1 MRHTPLRAA
10 SWLDQARQDLRFGA
24 RSLAASPAFTGLAV
38 ASLALGI
45 MATTAMY
52 SVVHAVVL
60 EPFPYQDVH
69 ELVSVRV
76 ADASRPGGRTSYSI
90 DQFLE
95 IAERSTVFE
104 GVIASTIS
112 DVVWTGAGEPR
123 RLRGN
128 HVTTNTFDVLGVPSL
143 LGRAAGAADGAPG
156 AAPVVVLGHRFWQRQ
171 LGADPGVLGRELRL
185 NGVVRTV
192 VGVMP
197 RRFMWRGADVYLPT
211 VFERGR
217 TVDDVRFVHLLGR
230 LQRGVTG
237 ARAEVDLRPIIADL
251 QRREPD
257 QFPEQWRVS
266 LLPFEETFPSAI
278 RQTLWILFGAVGL
291 LLLIACVNV
300 SNLLLSRATARHRE
314 MAVRAAL
321 GAGRGRLLR
330 QLLTESLLLALAG
343 GALGVLLAQGA
354 LRALIALVPPDT
366 IPDEAEIAINAAVLA
381 FTVVVSALTA
391 VVFGLAPAWHS
402 SRTELADALKES
414 GRTVSGGVGQALVRN
429 GLVVA
434 EVALSVML
442 LVGATLMMRTVL
454 ALQDVDLGI
463 RGDRLLTMR
472 IPLPAQRYPDAARRT
487 AFFQELLRRVAALPG
502 VEAAALNTS
511 VHPFG
516 NWNVPVEVAGRAEPD
531 GRPVLLHQ
539 VSADYTRALGIPLV
553 SGRLFDAAEV
563 ERGRPLALVNE
574 AFRRRYA
581 GGADALGLVVRVPR
595 LRSASFAVADP
606 TFQVVGVVKDTLN
619 RGLTEEVR
627 PELYV
632 PNTLTGA
639 ADRLSVLAS
648 TDPAA
653 LTGAVRAQVDALDR
667 EQPVTDVRTMQSAL
681 ESFVFAGP
689 RFTLALFGVFA
700 ALGLG
705 LAVVGVYGVVS
716 HAVAR
721 RTQEIGVRLAL
732 GATSRRIAGMVVGGG
747 LRLVGLGVLLGLAG
761 SAAAARALRQLIWN
775 VSPFDP
781 LSFAAVSAVLVV
793 VGIQACLRPALR
805 ASRVDPVSAL
815 RYE

>member
-1 MRHTPLRAA
+1 LTTFA
-10 SWLDQARQDLRFGA
+10 WLEQARQDLRFGT
-24 RSLAASPAFTGLAV
+24 RNLAASPGFTGLAV

-52 SVVHAVVL
+52 SVIHAVVL
-60 EPFPYQDVH
+60 DPFPYKDVH
-69 ELVSVRV
+69 ELTSVRV
-76 ADASRPGGRTSYSI
+76 ADAGGPGGRTSYSI

-95 IAERSTVFE
+95 IAERSTIFA

-112 DVVWTGAGEPR
+112 DVVWTNDGEPQ

-128 HVTTNTFDVLGVPSL
+128 HVTTNTFDVLGVAPL
-143 LGRAAGAADGAPG
+143 LGRAAGAADGTPD
-156 AAPVVVLGHRFWQRQ
+156 AAPVVVLGHRFWERQ
-171 LGADPGVLGRELRL
+171 FGADPGVLGRELRL

-217 TVDDVRFVHLLGR
+217 TTDDVRFVHLLGR
-230 LQRGVTG
+230 LKPGVTD

-251 QRREPD
+251 QKTEPA

-266 LLPFEETFPSAI
+266 LLSFEETFPSSI

-321 GAGRGRLLR
+321 GAGRGRLVR

-343 GALGVLLAQGA
+343 GALGVLLAHGA
-354 LRALIALVPPDT
+354 LRAMIALVPSNT
-366 IPDEAEIAINAAVLA
+366 IPDEAEIAINTAVLA
-381 FTVVVSALTA
+381 FTVVVSVFTA

-414 GRTVSGGVGQALVRN
+414 GRAVSGGVGQALVRN

-454 ALQDVDLGI
+454 ALQDVELGI

-472 IPLPAQRYPDAARRT
+472 IPLPAQRYPDAERRT
-487 AFFQELLRRVAALPG
+487 TFFQELLRRVAALPG
-502 VEAAALNTS
+502 VDAAALNTS

-516 NWNVPVEVAGRAEPD
+516 NWNVPVEVAGAAPD
-531 GRPVLLHQ
+531 GRTVLLHQ
-539 VSADYTRALGIPLV
+539 VSADYTKALGIPLV

-563 ERGRPLALVNE
+563 ERRLSLALVNE
-574 AFRRRYA
+574 SFVRRYA
-581 GGADALGLVVRVPR
+581 AGVDPFGLVVRVPR
-595 LRSASFAVADP
+595 LRSAPFDLADP
-606 TFQVVGVVKDTLN
+606 SFQVVGVVKDTLN
-619 RGLTEEVR
+619 RGLTNEVH

-639 ADRLSVLAS
+639 ADRLAVLARA
-648 TDPAA
+648 DPAA
-653 LTGAVRAQVDALDR
+653 LTAAVRAEVRALDR
-667 EQPVTDVRTMQSAL
+667 EQPITDVRTMQAAL

-689 RFTLALFGVFA
+689 RFSLALFGVFA
-700 ALGLG
+700 ALGLC

-721 RTQEIGVRLAL
+721 RTQEIGVRMAL
-732 GATSRRIAGMVVGGG
+732 GASSRRIAGMVVGSG
-747 LRLVGLGVLLGLAG
+747 LRLVGLGVVLGLAG

-781 LSFAAVSAVLVV
+781 LSFAVVSAVLVV